1 MTNFRKLSPQHLA
14 VGISLALGL
23 SPAWAQE
30 QEASDEDQSI
40 EQAAI
45 DEIVTVGR
53 AMSASQELIN
63 ERLSDANVI
72 DTLGAETISRLG
84 DSTVGAVLRRLPGLT
99 LVNDKFVYI
108 RGLGER
114 YSQSLLNGAN
124 IPSPD
129 LTRNVIPLDIFP
141 TSIVES

>member
-1 MTNFRKLSPQHLA
+1 M
-14 VGISLALGL
+14 
-23 SPAWAQE
+23 
-30 QEASDEDQSI
+30 
-40 EQAAI
+40 
-45 DEIVTVGR
+45 GR
-53 AMSASQELIN
+53 AMSATQELIN
-63 ERLSDANVI
+63 ERLTDANVI
-72 DTLGAETISRLG
+72 DTLGSETINRLG

-114 YSQSLLNGAN
+114 YSASLLNGAN

-141 TSIVES
+141 TSIVESLRVQKAWSPNLPANFAGGNVDIRTRGIPDGFLFNFELGTG